1 MGVRGEIL
9 RHLIKK
15 QNSLCGAG
23 LLIGGEDRE
32 DEGRGE
38 ETVSVWRNC
47 LKRCS
52 IQAEDRGRGLARLV
66 MDLGAGLQA
75 WPWLELQTNS
85 WLVSLL
91 ATKAI
96 HSLSPN
102 AASAGAALLSW
113 FWTSVLGLQ
122 FWPSLAARSPARDR
136 PEP

>member
-52 IQAEDRGRGLARLV
+52 IQAEDRGRGLAELV
-66 MDLGAGLQA
+66 LDLGARA
-75 WPWLELQTNS
+75 P
-85 WLVSLL
+85 VL
-91 ATKAI
+91 ALAGSPITGAGSSRAMRVAI
-96 HSLSPN
+96 PK
-102 AASAGAALLSW
+102 
-113 FWTSVLGLQ
+113 Q
-122 FWPSLAARSPARDR
+122 KPSSPAAYW
-136 PEP
+136 